1 MINFLLCIPFLISI
15 TLSSF
20 FSTSEPSEIQVQ
32 IIELNDLHGQINTTT
47 MLHGHPVGRA
57 DYIAAY
63 IKSYKEQFPHT
74 LLVHTGDMIGGSPPI
89 SALFQDEPT
98 IEFLNMLKFDVGT
111 IGNHEFDK
119 GTEELKR
126 LIDGGFHPK
135 TGMFPGSSFPYVC
148 ANVVDTNTNKPL
160 FPPYAIKWIDGI
172 PIAFIGIVTKNTP
185 FLTMNNDMS
194 AVTFIDE
201 ATAVQTYV
209 EEVQQKGIHAIIVLA
224 HLDGKTT
231 GGITYGPLADLASKL
246 DDDVDILFGG
256 HNHSYMNGYV
266 NGKLL
271 VEAYSYGKAFADVQI
286 TINRKTKDI
295 TKKTAKIIPTYH
307 DQIQPNLIIQTWLQ
321 SYQTKVAPLTEQ
333 ILGKSAREMTR
344 DQNKNGEAD
353 LGALLAASQRQAMQ
367 ADIAFVNP
375 GSIRHNLP
383 SGSITWENTFL
394 IQPFRNRLIKMD
406 LTGKEIR
413 SALHEQ
419 WTDEIRMLQVSGI
432 CYTWKENEVK
442 SILLE
447 NGEPLQDDATYS
459 VVVNSFLANG
469 GDKFTI
475 FQKGRNRVEGPTD
488 QEAFANFIRST
499 PSFENIQANHIQKI
513 D

>member
-20 FSTSEPSEIQVQ
+20 FPTSEPSEIQVQ
-32 IIELNDLHGQINTTT
+32 IIGLNDLHGQINTTT
-47 MLHGHPVGRA
+47 TLHSQPAGRA
-57 DYIAAY
+57 DYIASY

-74 LLVHTGDMIGGSPPI
+74 LLVHAGDMVGGSPPI

-111 IGNHEFDK
+111 VGNHEFDE
-119 GTEELKR
+119 GIDELKR

-148 ANVVDTNTNKPL
+148 ANVVATSTNKPL

-172 PIAFIGIVTKNTP
+172 PIAFIGIVTKDTP
-185 FLTMNNDMS
+185 FLTMYNDVS
-194 AVTFIDE
+194 AVTFLDE
-201 ATAVQTYV
+201 ATAIQTYV
-209 EEVQQKGIHAIIVLA
+209 RELQQKGIHAIIVLA
-224 HLDGKTT
+224 HLAGKTT
-231 GGITYGPLADLASKL
+231 DGITYGPLADLASKL
-246 DDDVDILFGG
+246 DDDVDVLFGG

-271 VEAYSYGKAFADVQI
+271 VEAYSYGRALANVQL

-307 DQIQPNLIIQTWLQ
+307 DQIQPNPIIQAWLQ
-321 SYQTKVAPLTEQ
+321 RYQTKIAPLTEQ
-333 ILGKSAREMTR
+333 ILGKSVHELTR
-344 DQNKNGEAD
+344 DQNRNGESD
-353 LGALLAASQRQAMQ
+353 LGALLAESQRQAMQ

-375 GSIRHNLP
+375 GSIRHDLP
-383 SGSITWENTFL
+383 AGSITWEHTFL
-394 IQPFRNRLIKMD
+394 IQPFENKLIKMD
-406 LTGKEIR
+406 LTGREIR

-432 CYTWKENEVK
+432 RYTWKENK
-442 SILLE
+442 LISITLE
-447 NGEPLQDDATYS
+447 NGELLEDDATYS

-475 FQKGRNRVEGPTD
+475 FQKGRNHVEGPTD
-488 QEAFANFIRST
+488 QEAFANFIRSI
-499 PSFENIQANHIQKI
+499 PSLESIQANHIQKL

>member
-1 MINFLLCIPFLISI
+1 MFIFLMYIPFLISI
-15 TLSSF
+15 TLSSV
-20 FSTSEPSEIQVQ
+20 FSPQESPEIPVQ
-32 IIELNDLHGQINTTT
+32 IIGLNDLHGQINTTT
-47 MLHGHPVGRA
+47 PLHGKPAGRA
-57 DYIAAY
+57 DYIASYINAY
-63 IKSYKEQFPHT
+63 KQQFPHT

-98 IEFLNMLKFDVGT
+98 IEFLNMLQFDVGT
-111 IGNHEFDK
+111 IGNHEFDE
-119 GTEELKR
+119 GVEELKR

-135 TGMFPGSSFPYVC
+135 TGMFPGSNFPYVC
-148 ANVVDTNTNKPL
+148 ANVLNANTNKPL
-160 FPPYAIKWIDGI
+160 LPPYAIKWIDGI
-172 PIAFIGIVTKNTP
+172 PIAFIGIVTKETP
-185 FLTMNNDMS
+185 FLTMHNDTS

-209 EEVQQKGIHAIIVLA
+209 RELQQKGIHAIIVLA

-231 GGITYGPLADLASKL
+231 DGHTYGPLADLASRL

-271 VEAYSYGKAFADVQI
+271 VEAYSYGRALANVQF

-295 TKKTAKIIPTYH
+295 TRKTAKIIPTYH
-307 DQIQPNLIIQTWLQ
+307 GEMQPNPIIQSWIQ
-321 SYQTKVAPLTEQ
+321 SYQAKIAPITEQ
-333 ILGKSAREMTR
+333 VLGKSVHELTR
-344 DQNKNGEAD
+344 DQNNDGESD

-375 GSIRHNLP
+375 GTIRHNLP
-383 SGSITWENTFL
+383 ASFITWEHTFL
-394 IQPFRNRLIKMD
+394 IQPFENKLIKMD

-413 SALHEQ
+413 NVLHEQ
-419 WTDEIRMLQVSGI
+419 WDDEIRMLQVCGI
-432 CYTWKENEVK
+432 RYTWGKNGVE
-442 SILLE
+442 SITLE
-447 NGEPLQDDATYS
+447 NGEPLQDHTTYS

-488 QEAFANFIRST
+488 QEAFANFIRSN
-499 PSFENIQANHIQKI
+499 PSLENVQGNHIQKVQ
-513 D
+513 

>member
-1 MINFLLCIPFLISI
+1 MFTFLTYIPFLISI
-15 TLSSF
+15 TLSSLF
-20 FSTSEPSEIQVQ
+20 PAPESPEIPVQ
-32 IIELNDLHGQINTTT
+32 IIGLNDLHGQINSTTP
-47 MLHGHPVGRA
+47 LHGKPAGRA
-57 DYIAAY
+57 DYIASYINAY
-63 IKSYKEQFPHT
+63 KQQFPHT

-98 IEFLNMLKFDVGT
+98 IEFLNMLQFDVGT
-111 IGNHEFDK
+111 IGNHEFDE
-119 GTEELKR
+119 GVEELKR

-148 ANVVDTNTNKPL
+148 ANVLNANTNKPL
-160 FPPYAIKWIDGI
+160 FPPYVIKWIDGI
-172 PIAFIGIVTKNTP
+172 PIAFIGVVTKETP
-185 FLTMNNDMS
+185 FLTMQGDMS

-209 EEVQQKGIHAIIVLA
+209 RELQQKGIHAIIVLA

-231 GGITYGPLADLASKL
+231 DRITYGPLADLASKL

-256 HNHSYMNGYV
+256 HNHSYMNGFV

-271 VEAYSYGKAFADVQI
+271 VEAYSYGKAFANVQL
-286 TINRKTKDI
+286 TLNRKTKDI
-295 TKKTAKIIPTYH
+295 TRKTAKIIPTYH
-307 DQIQPNLIIQTWLQ
+307 DQIQPNLIVQTWLQ

-333 ILGKSAREMTR
+333 ILGKSIHEVTR

-353 LGALLAASQRQAMQ
+353 LGALIAVSQRQAMQ
-367 ADIAFVNP
+367 TDIAFVNP
-375 GSIRHNLP
+375 GTIRHNLP
-383 SGSITWENTFL
+383 AGFITWENTFL
-394 IQPFRNRLIKMD
+394 IQPFENKLIKME
-406 LTGKEIR
+406 LTGKEIQ
-413 SALHEQ
+413 SVLHEQ
-419 WTDEIRMLQVSGI
+419 WDDEVRMLQVSGI
-432 CYTWKENEVK
+432 CYTWEKNEVK
-442 SILLE
+442 SISLE
-447 NGEPLQDDATYS
+447 NGEPLQDDTTYS

-499 PSFENIQANHIQKI
+499 PSLENIRVNHIQKI
-513 D
+513 Q

>member
-15 TLSSF
+15 TLSSLF
-20 FSTSEPSEIQVQ
+20 PTSKPSEIHVQ
-32 IIELNDLHGQINTTT
+32 IIGLNDLHGQINTTT
-47 MLHGHPVGRA
+47 MLHGQPAGRA
-57 DYIAAY
+57 DYIASY

-74 LLVHTGDMIGGSPPI
+74 LLVHAGDMVGGSPPI

-111 IGNHEFDK
+111 VGNHEFDE
-119 GTEELKR
+119 GIDELKR

-148 ANVVDTNTNKPL
+148 ANVVDTNTNEPL
-160 FPPYAIKWIDGI
+160 FPPYAIKWINGI
-172 PIAFIGIVTKNTP
+172 PIAFIGIVTKDTP
-185 FLTMNNDMS
+185 FLTMHNDIS
-194 AVTFIDE
+194 AVTFLDE
-201 ATAVQTYV
+201 ATAVQKYV
-209 EEVQQKGIHAIIVLA
+209 RELQQKDIHAIIVLA
-224 HLDGKTT
+224 HVAGKTT
-231 GGITYGPLADLASKL
+231 GGITYGPLADLASKV
-246 DDDVDILFGG
+246 DDDVDVLFGG

-271 VEAYSYGKAFADVQI
+271 VEGYSYGRAFANVQL

-295 TKKTAKIIPTYH
+295 TKKSAKIIPTYH
-307 DQIQPNLIIQTWLQ
+307 NQIQPNPIIQTWLQ
-321 SYQTKVAPLTEQ
+321 SYQTKIAPLTEQ
-333 ILGKSAREMTR
+333 ILGKSVHKLTR
-344 DQNKNGEAD
+344 DQNRNGETD

-375 GSIRHNLP
+375 GSIRHDLP
-383 SGSITWENTFL
+383 AGSITWENTFL
-394 IQPFRNRLIKMD
+394 IQPFENKLIKMD
-406 LTGKEIR
+406 LTGREIR

-432 CYTWKENEVK
+432 RYTWKENKLV
-442 SILLE
+442 SITLE
-447 NGEPLQDDATYS
+447 NGEPLEDDATYS

-488 QEAFANFIRST
+488 QEAFANYIRST
-499 PSFENIQANHIQKI
+499 PSLESIQSNHIQKL

>member
-1 MINFLLCIPFLISI
+1 MFNFLLYIPLLISV

-20 FSTSEPSEIQVQ
+20 FPAPESPEILVQ
-32 IIELNDLHGQINTTT
+32 IIGLNDLHGQINTTT
-47 MLHGHPVGRA
+47 TLHEKPTGRA
-57 DYIAAY
+57 DYITSY
-63 IKSYKEQFPHT
+63 INSYRKQSPHT
-74 LLVHTGDMIGGSPPI
+74 LLVHTGDMIGGSSPI

-98 IEFLNMLKFDVGT
+98 IEFLNMLQFDVGT

-119 GTEELKR
+119 GVEELKR

-135 TGMFPGSSFPYVC
+135 TGMFPGSNFPYVC
-148 ANVVDTNTNKPL
+148 ANVLDANTNKPL
-160 FPPYAIKWIDGI
+160 LPPYAIKWIDGI
-172 PIAFIGIVTKNTP
+172 PIAFIGIITKETP
-185 FLTMNNDMS
+185 FLTMQGDMS

-209 EEVQQKGIHAIIVLA
+209 RELQQKGIHAIIVLA

-231 GGITYGPLADLASKL
+231 DGVTYGPLADLASKL

-271 VEAYSYGKAFADVQI
+271 VEAYSYGRAFANVQL
-286 TINRKTKDI
+286 TLNRKTKDI
-295 TKKTAKIIPTYH
+295 TRKTAKIIPTYH
-307 DQIQPNLIIQTWLQ
+307 DEIQPNPIIQSWIQ
-321 SYQTKVAPLTEQ
+321 SYEAKIAPITEQ
-333 ILGKSAREMTR
+333 VLGKSVHELTR
-344 DQNKNGEAD
+344 DPNKDEETN
-353 LGALLAASQRQAMQ
+353 LGSLLATSQRQAMQ

-375 GSIRHNLP
+375 GTIRHNLP
-383 SGSITWENTFL
+383 KGFITWENTFL
-394 IQPFRNRLIKMD
+394 IQPFENKLIKMD
-406 LTGKEIR
+406 LTGKEIQ
-413 SALHEQ
+413 SVLQEQ
-419 WTDEIRMLQVSGI
+419 WGDEIRILQVSGI
-432 CYTWKENEVK
+432 CYTWEKNEVK
-442 SILLE
+442 SITLE
-447 NGEPLQDDATYS
+447 NGEPLQEHKTYS

-499 PSFENIQANHIQKI
+499 PSLENVQVNHIQKI
-513 D
+513 Q